1 MSGIAVQFI
10 VSGAAG
16 ALLVA
21 AASGVRSVAAQRAPR
36 RRVEAIRAAQ
46 DCLTVLGADHRAAE
60 AVATHQQ
67 QEAAALAAL
76 VRRKALA
83 PRRWAALG
91 VVTGV
96 FTLGVLLLAVGAW
109 LIVTVAPADTARS
122 ALSGGLVGTALGLL
136 GLFIR
141 FLYRLIR
148 NWRHLK
154 SGPPDEP
161 EPVAG
166 PPVGAER
173 GTDDDVRSQRSDAAR
188 S

>member
-1 MSGIAVQFI
+1 MAAQFI

-21 AASGVRSVAAQRAPR
+21 VVSGVRSVAVQRAPR

-46 DCLTVLGADHRAAE
+46 ECLTLIGADHLAAQ

-67 QEAAALAAL
+67 QETAALAAL
-76 VRRKALA
+76 VRRRALA
-83 PRRWAALG
+83 PRRWAVVG

-122 ALSGGLVGTALGLL
+122 ALSGGLVGAALGLL
-136 GLFIR
+136 WLFIR

-148 NWRHLK
+148 NWRHLE
-154 SGPPDEP
+154 PAATDEP
-161 EPVAG
+161 EFATS
-166 PPVGAER
+166 PPVGEKIGADN
-173 GTDDDVRSQRSDAAR
+173 DDGSRRRDSTRS
-188 S
+188 